1 MRMNQ
6 LNGESTSRWMTAI
19 RGYGLAVLFVLAAGV
34 ISWLIN
40 PWIAPQA
47 KSPYFAAVL
56 LAAVIGGTGPGLFA
70 TVLASLAIAWFELGT
85 EHGLALGA
93 DDGFRLAVFT
103 ATALI
108 ISSVSSARK
117 KAESELRVA
126 LERLAAVDRAK
137 DEFIATLSH
146 ELRTPLTAIVG
157 WLRILREPGLDEAT
171 RATAISSLQQSARM
185 QQMLVD
191 DLLDHSRIIL
201 GKLEIRHEP
210 LILSEVVEQAIDIIR
225 PEAEAKQIRIIADIG
240 TSAAVID
247 GDPGRLKQVC
257 WNLLTNAVKFTP
269 AGGFVRVAVRMNQ
282 MAEIEVEDDG
292 EGIDPALLP
301 HIFERFSQ
309 GTSGHNGGLGLG
321 LTIVRHIIELHG
333 GEVTATSKGR
343 GRGARFVA
351 CLPLAR
357 SQN

>member
-1 MRMNQ
+1 MNQ
-6 LNGESTSRWMTAI
+6 LNGENTPRWIRAI
-19 RGYGLAVLFVLAAGV
+19 RDYGLAALFVVAAGV

-56 LAAVIGGTGPGLFA
+56 LSAVIGGTGPGLFA
-70 TVLASLAIAWFELGT
+70 TVFASVAIAWFELGSGR
-85 EHGLALGA
+85 GLDLGA

-103 ATALI
+103 ATALV

-146 ELRTPLTAIVG
+146 ELRTPLTSIVG

-171 RATAISSLQQSARM
+171 RATAISSLEQSARM

-210 LILSEVVEQAIDIIR
+210 LILSDVVEQAIDIIR
-225 PEAEAKQIRIIADIG
+225 PEAEAQQVRIIADIG

-269 AGGFVRVAVRMNQ
+269 AGGSVRVTVKTNQ
-282 MAEIEVEDDG
+282 MAQIEVEDDG
-292 EGIDPALLP
+292 EGIDHDLLP

-309 GTSGHNGGLGLG
+309 GTSGHQGGLGLG

-333 GEVTATSKGR
+333 GEVTASSKGR
-343 GRGARFVA
+343 GRGARFVVRV
-351 CLPLAR
+351 PLAR
-357 SQN
+357 SQK

>member
-6 LNGESTSRWMTAI
+6 LNGGSTSPWMTAI
-19 RGYGLAVLFVLAAGV
+19 RGYGLAALFVIAAGA

-40 PWIAPQA
+40 PWIEPQA

-56 LAAVIGGTGPGLFA
+56 LSAVIGGTGPGLFA
-70 TVLASLAIAWFELGT
+70 TVFASVAIAWFELGS
-85 EHGLALGA
+85 ERGFNLGA
-93 DDGFRLAVFT
+93 DDLFRLAVFT
-103 ATALI
+103 ATALV

-117 KAESELRVA
+117 TAERELRVA

-171 RATAISSLQQSARM
+171 RTTAISSLEQSARM
-185 QQMLVD
+185 QQMLID

-210 LILSEVVEQAIDIIR
+210 LVLREVVEQAIDIIR
-225 PEAEAKQIRIIADIG
+225 PEAEAKQVRVIADTG
-240 TSAAVID
+240 TGAAVID

-269 AGGFVRVAVRMNQ
+269 AGGTVRVAVKTNQ

-292 EGIDPALLP
+292 EGIDPDLLP

-309 GTSGHNGGLGLG
+309 GTSGHKGGLGLG

-333 GEVTATSKGR
+333 GDVSATSRGR
-343 GRGARFVA
+343 GRGARFVVRV
-351 CLPLAR
+351 PLAK
-357 SQN
+357 SQK